1 AVGAFLT
8 VYVASRM
15 CLEHITERT
24 VILSPDIARVVAR
37 VPVFLGDALPEG
49 RNADPVPVETD
60 VDAVMVAG
68 RGVADDR
75 QVAVVGKGL
84 GTLVD
89 PAVFVQ
95 VGELDL
101 SRTRHFVGG
110 LQERLRGVRVDVVLV

>member
-1 AVGAFLT
+1 
-8 VYVASRM
+8 
-15 CLEHITERT
+15 
-24 VILSPDIARVVAR
+24 
-37 VPVFLGDALPEG
+37 
-49 RNADPVPVETD
+49 
-60 VDAVMVAG
+60 MVAG

-101 SRTRHFVGG
+101 SRRVTLSEDCRNDCVACESMSSWSRKSPSTR
-110 LQERLRGVRVDVVLV
+110 